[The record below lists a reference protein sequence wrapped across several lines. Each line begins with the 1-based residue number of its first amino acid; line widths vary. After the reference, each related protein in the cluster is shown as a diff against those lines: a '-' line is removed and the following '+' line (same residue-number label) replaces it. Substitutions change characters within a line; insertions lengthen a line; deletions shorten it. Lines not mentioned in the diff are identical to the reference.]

1 MGRSVA
7 RVTTWTGRRVL
18 IPILHRAIRLDKW
31 KHRSFRNGVPPCRL
45 KNNGGRAEVEGGSTE
60 MTRRAK
66 STSYRPA
73 PTATFIAV
81 SAPKLSFH
89 ARIPWRRK
97 LRAIV
102 VAGGC
107 ALLAATAFAPDAAGQ
122 AQNQASE
129 SRQLQGRARVSLQSL
144 HPIVEQVLPA
154 VVNLS
159 AAVGGAESPLLAP
172 KENDKSPNLRT
183 SPFDELLRRYFGDRG
198 LPSAPSQRAEPQG
211 FELVAWGASRL
222 AETSGC
228 GN

>member
-1 MGRSVA
+1 
-7 RVTTWTGRRVL
+7 
-18 IPILHRAIRLDKW
+18 
-31 KHRSFRNGVPPCRL
+31 
-45 KNNGGRAEVEGGSTE
+45 

-97 LRAIV
+97 LRAII

-122 AQNQASE
+122 AQNQVSE

-154 VVNLS
+154 VVNVS
-159 AAVGGAESPLLAP
+159 VAIGGAEGGLLAP
-172 KENDKSPNLRT
+172 NPTFSTGAGRRRILGSGGEKRRVGSTMGFRISPVVETKYLFRRIVWRT
-183 SPFDELLRRYFGDRG
+183 FVPPCICARID
-198 LPSAPSQRAEPQG
+198 
-211 FELVAWGASRL
+211 ASRTARSTATGAL
-222 AETSGC
+222 SRASAAPAALHPQPVM
-228 GN
+228 